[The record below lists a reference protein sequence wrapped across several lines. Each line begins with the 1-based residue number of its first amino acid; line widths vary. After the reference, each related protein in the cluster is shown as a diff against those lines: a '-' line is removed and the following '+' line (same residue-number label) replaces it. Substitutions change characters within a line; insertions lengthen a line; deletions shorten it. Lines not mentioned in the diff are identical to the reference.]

1 MLNISE
7 SGMLLESSAN
17 PMAGLP
23 AQAFAISL
31 SASVIDDMIA
41 CVQNGGDIQLALGSS
56 PKFLFD
62 DSEIRIPK
70 TSDPS
75 GYDLFLTNHENPSSA
90 TKLPSPTMSIL
101 KVPKRQPKPKL
112 ARPSKPAPKNEP
124 AQAPAKSSTAA
135 PEDAAARLQRSLAN
149 LAADKRENSA
159 VIVGGLPSSKGGKFN
174 KANSRLLDA
183 HAAASPRS
191 LPPSPALSGIG
202 SPSLLPP
209 GSTSQERV
217 KQHRFPIMHE
227 LAAEDLSRQDLFAR
241 WDEGTEEEFSQAL
254 TKVAD
259 FIQETQKYS
268 LKRMCWKDLDIFEYN
283 YARDEDRQKA
293 INNAIRQYDRMR
305 ISASDPLWQK
315 LLPKADRGKGICLSK
330 LQAALAKGPTAPAP
344 KQASPSGG
352 DSERDDSAGSGM
364 KKGKG
369 GEPMSR
375 SSSQTST
382 GKKKLSAS
390 EAQAKRMLSTTKKKP
405 AAAAATTIKTAPK
418 SSTTKA
424 APKAG
429 PAKGGR
435 VLSKEFVSDS
445 GSSDDEVPLSTSMG
459 KPKPAAA
466 KPMQRAAEKPK
477 ATEKLKDTLPL
488 KPKPAAAAKP
498 SPREPEKREKEKET
512 IRAQV
517 VAKPIKPSAKRPRDA
532 DDDSSSSSGTPL
544 SKRVKPVAKPLTISA
559 GSDKA
564 RAGSDAS
571 QNSRG
576 ASLGVT
582 AAPKTK
588 STPPVRSSP
597 LGLSPPT
604 NASDMEQDRAA
615 LARREQRER
624 EQREKEREREQRE
637 RDRDRRRDNAVR
649 SSSSSSSATDS
660 SAGSRKRP
668 AMDSLASNKTKRH
681 RPSQETMDLAARFKQ
696 SYSRYQQLHRDI
708 TALDNP
714 DPSKVTD
721 LLDMHE
727 RLSRMKTEIYAA
739 VEA

>member
-1 MLNISE
+1 MT
-7 SGMLLESSAN
+7 N
-17 PMAGLP
+17 P
-23 AQAFAISL
+23 
-31 SASVIDDMIA
+31 
-41 CVQNGGDIQLALGSS
+41 
-56 PKFLFD
+56 
-62 DSEIRIPK
+62 
-70 TSDPS
+70 
-75 GYDLFLTNHENPSSA
+75 ENPSTA
-90 TKLPSPTMSIL
+90 TKLASPTMSIL
-101 KVPKRQPKPKL
+101 KSPKRQPKPKP
-112 ARPSKPAPKNEP
+112 ARPSKPTAKREP

-135 PEDAAARLQRSLAN
+135 PEDAAARLERSLAN
-149 LAADKRENSA
+149 LAADKRENSYGSRNGSFEGAETDVDSRA

-174 KANSRLLDA
+174 KASSRLLDA

-209 GSTSQERV
+209 GSTSSQDRV

-227 LAAEDLSRQDLFAR
+227 LAVEDLSRPDLFAK
-241 WDEGTEEEFSQAL
+241 WNEGSEEDFSQAL

-259 FIQETQKYS
+259 YVQDTQKYS
-268 LKRMCWKDLDIFEYN
+268 LKRLCWKDLDVFEYG

-305 ISASDPLWQK
+305 VSASDPLWQK

-352 DSERDDSAGSGM
+352 DSERDDSAGSGI
-364 KKGKG
+364 KKAKG

-405 AAAAATTIKTAPK
+405 AAAAATTTKAAPK

-424 APKAG
+424 APKTG

-459 KPKPAAA
+459 KPKPAAP
-466 KPMQRAAEKPK
+466 KPAQRAAEKPK

-488 KPKPAAAAKP
+488 KPKPAATAKP
-498 SPREPEKREKEKET
+498 SPREDKREKERDT

-517 VAKPIKPSAKRPRDA
+517 VAKPMKPAAKRPRDA

-544 SKRVKPVAKPLTISA
+544 SKRVKPVAKPLPASA
-559 GSDKA
+559 SSDKA
-564 RAGSDAS
+564 RAGSEAS

-576 ASLGVT
+576 ASSL
-582 AAPKTK
+582 PKTK

-604 NASDMEQDRAA
+604 NASDIEQDRAA
-615 LARREQRER
+615 LTRIRDRERER

-637 RDRDRRRDNAVR
+637 KEREREQREKEREREREREQREKEREREREQRERERERERDRERGRDNAIR
-649 SSSSSSSATDS
+649 SSSASSSATDS

-668 AMDSLASNKTKRH
+668 AMDSLAGNKTKRH
-681 RPSQETMDLAARFKQ
+681 RPSQETMEMAAKFKQ
-696 SYSRYQQLHRDI
+696 FYSRYQQLHRDI
-708 TALDNP
+708 TAHDNP

>member
-1 MLNISE
+1 
-7 SGMLLESSAN
+7 
-17 PMAGLP
+17 
-23 AQAFAISL
+23 
-31 SASVIDDMIA
+31 
-41 CVQNGGDIQLALGSS
+41 
-56 PKFLFD
+56 
-62 DSEIRIPK
+62 
-70 TSDPS
+70 
-75 GYDLFLTNHENPSSA
+75 
-90 TKLPSPTMSIL
+90 MSIL
-101 KVPKRQPKPKL
+101 KVPKRQPKPKP
-112 ARPSKPAPKNEP
+112 ARPSKPVAKREP

-135 PEDAAARLQRSLAN
+135 PEDAAARLERSLAN
-149 LAADKRENSA
+149 LAADKRENSYGSRNGFAEGTETDLDTSA

-227 LAAEDLSRQDLFAR
+227 LAVEDLSREDLFAR
-241 WDEGTEEEFSQAL
+241 WDEGTEEDFSQAL

-259 FIQETQKYS
+259 YVQETQKYS
-268 LKRMCWKDLDIFEYN
+268 LKRLCWKDLDVFEYS

-293 INNAIRQYDRMR
+293 INNAIRQYDRIR

-352 DSERDDSAGSGM
+352 DSERDDSAGSGI
-364 KKGKG
+364 KKAKG

-405 AAAAATTIKTAPK
+405 AAAPSTTTKAASKP
-418 SSTTKA
+418 STTKA

-459 KPKPAAA
+459 KPKPAAP
-466 KPMQRAAEKPK
+466 KPTQRAAEKPK
-477 ATEKLKDTLPL
+477 VAEKAKETLPL
-488 KPKPAAAAKP
+488 KPKPVVVAKP
-498 SPREPEKREKEKET
+498 PPREEKREKERDT

-517 VAKPIKPSAKRPRDA
+517 VAKPMKPSAKRPRD

-544 SKRVKPVAKPLTISA
+544 SKRVKPVAKPLPATAS
-559 GSDKA
+559 SDKA
-564 RAGSDAS
+564 RTSSDAS

-576 ASLGVT
+576 ASSGVT
-582 AAPKTK
+582 ALPKTK

-604 NASDMEQDRAA
+604 NASDMEQDRA
-615 LARREQRER
+615 RVRDRERER

-637 RDRDRRRDNAVR
+637 KEREREQREKEREREQREKEREREREKERERERERERARERERDRDRVRDNAVR

-668 AMDSLASNKTKRH
+668 LMDSLAGNKTKRH
-681 RPSQETMDLAARFKQ
+681 RPSQETMELAAKFKQ
-696 SYSRYQQLHRDI
+696 FYSRYQQLHRDI